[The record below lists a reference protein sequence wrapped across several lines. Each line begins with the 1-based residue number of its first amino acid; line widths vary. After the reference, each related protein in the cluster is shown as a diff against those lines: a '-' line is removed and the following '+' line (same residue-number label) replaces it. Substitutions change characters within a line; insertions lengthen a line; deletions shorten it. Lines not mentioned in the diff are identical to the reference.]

1 MTQAAVTHCR
11 MFVDGQFADTS
22 GSKTIPVINPSNEEY
37 IAEIPACTSA
47 DADAAV
53 SAAEGAQ
60 KSWAKRPAIER
71 AAYLHET
78 RIWCER
84 TPMTSRTH

>member
-53 SAAEGAQ
+53 SAAEVAQ
-60 KSWAKRPAIER
+60 KAGQSVQPSSVQLICTRS
-71 AAYLHET
+71 
-78 RIWCER
+78 RIWCEL